1 MTLSA
6 TQCSQIQSPALRALL
21 PKLHLNRNISRNII
35 HGPLVYGGLNLPHLY
50 TLQGIGQ
57 LKFLLGHLQ
66 AQDKTSKLILIS
78 HGYLQLVVGITEN
91 FLNVSYAVYHHWACP
106 SWLTSVWLFL
116 CKLQLN
122 ITMVK
127 AWLPPKP
134 TGNDLNIM
142 EYFVSQRFPPQ
153 QLIRLNRCQL
163 YLQLL
168 SLSDMVSANG
178 SRLIGPVLAGNK
190 LIDRHSTLNWPEQ
203 GIPTKSDWLLW
214 ASAFQ
219 SLHSKTILL
228 QPISMTAM
236 TSHQTWFWYID

>member
-1 MTLSA
+1 
-6 TQCSQIQSPALRALL
+6 
-21 PKLHLNRNISRNII
+21 
-35 HGPLVYGGLNLPHLY
+35 
-50 TLQGIGQ
+50 
-57 LKFLLGHLQ
+57 
-66 AQDKTSKLILIS
+66 
-78 HGYLQLVVGITEN
+78 
-91 FLNVSYAVYHHWACP
+91 
-106 SWLTSVWLFL
+106 
-116 CKLQLN
+116 
-122 ITMVK
+122 
-127 AWLPPKP
+127 
-134 TGNDLNIM
+134 M

-190 LIDRHSTLNWPEQ
+190 LIDRRSTLNWPEQ

-236 TSHQTWFWYID
+236 TSHQTWFWYIDRHHSLYQLVEDSWVHYNPLPRRRQSSRSNDHQIFQSKIPALYFPTPPASRSKRRRTSSRCSWYFLKLNTIPSTRISSAIRL